1 MVVKKTDSKTLHSG
15 IKENV
20 EAGSVVYT
28 DCYKSYNKLT
38 GFKHQKVKHSVKE
51 YVRGQAHTNG
61 IESFWALLKRGY
73 YGIYHHMSEK
83 HLQRYARRCLDLSN
97 PFVSYNCKQL
107 QVKLRA

>member
-1 MVVKKTDSKTLHSG
+1 MALRLLLLKKLIAKLYTSD
-15 IKENV
+15 IRNNV

-28 DCYKSYNKLT
+28 DCYKAYNKLT

-73 YGIYHHMSEK
+73 YGIYHHMSHK
-83 HLQRYARRCLDLSN
+83 HL
-97 PFVSYNCKQL
+97 
-107 QVKLRA
+107 